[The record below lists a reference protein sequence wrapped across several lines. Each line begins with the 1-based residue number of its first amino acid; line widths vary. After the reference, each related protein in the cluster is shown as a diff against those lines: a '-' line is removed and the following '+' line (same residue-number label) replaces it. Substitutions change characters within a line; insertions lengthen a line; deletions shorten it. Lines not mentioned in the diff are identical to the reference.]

1 MSPFSVTTDELGGLS
16 DVELLKLADTAYYQR
31 KIDEA
36 RNTQTDGDFYD
47 ISHLH
52 SIEYGAKAILEQ
64 RNVLKAKQ

>member
-16 DVELLKLADTAYYQR
+16 DVELLKLADTCFYQR

-47 ISHLH
+47 ISHLR
-52 SIEYGAKAILEQ
+52 SIESAAKGILEQ
-64 RNVLKAKQ
+64 RNILEAEQ